1 MSKATLAGADLRYED
16 RPELS
21 ETFADT
27 VQRMTFDGR
36 TLRIEFC
43 AVRMDEPDAKA
54 KKRTGKP
61 VPVSRIVLDPDG
73 PVDMLNKMNS
83 LQAALKSSGVIT
95 TSATPA
101 PAAPAAAPAAKAAG
115 KSKS

>member
-1 MSKATLAGADLRYED
+1 MSKATLDGAELRYED
-16 RPELS
+16 RPELN

-43 AVRMDEPDAKA
+43 AVRMDDPEPKA
-54 KKRTGKP
+54 KKRTGKS
-61 VPVSRIVLDPDG
+61 VPVSRIVLDLDG
-73 PVDMLNKMNS
+73 AVDMLNKMNS
-83 LQAALKSSGVIT
+83 LQAALQNSGVIT
-95 TSATPA
+95 TSTPA
-101 PAAPAAAPAAKAAG
+101 PAAAAPAAKPAGG

>member
-1 MSKATLAGADLRYED
+1 MSKATLAGAELRYED
-16 RPELS
+16 RPELN

-43 AVRMDEPDAKA
+43 AVRMDDPDAKA
-54 KKRTGKP
+54 KKRTGKS
-61 VPVSRIVLDPDG
+61 VPVSRIVLDLDG
-73 PVDMLNKMNS
+73 AVDMLNKMNS
-83 LQAALKSSGVIT
+83 LQAALKNSGVIT
-95 TSATPA
+95 TSTPTPA
-101 PAAPAAAPAAKAAG
+101 PAAAPTAKSAG